1 MKALY
6 FFLLLFFQLWLIQTQ
21 SITFLTP
28 LKKVE
33 NSYSESTTFYFA
45 TNITDLFYDVESAIT
60 FYIDEDI
67 SSITVWSKLVQEE
80 DPDKLI
86 EKMPESEGDSEFV
99 LTESEFKNY
108 YHLFF
113 KQFYFGSTF
122 LVVKMTIKPSVST
135 NKRMTAILSKPIEIQ
150 SFFSAHF
157 ERNFMLKHIFSF

>member
-108 YHLFF
+108 YHL
-113 KQFYFGSTF
+113 
-122 LVVKMTIKPSVST
+122 LD
-135 NKRMTAILSKPIEIQ
+135 
-150 SFFSAHF
+150 
-157 ERNFMLKHIFSF
+157 